1 MPPLVEEE
9 FEERCKQKTGENE
22 EKVKSEHEGSEDSDE
37 EEEELEEEEDD
48 ECVLKGKSTSLSAF
62 FRVAKNWMTTVF
74 KVRNLA
80 LMFLACHQPIGY
92 C

>member
-1 MPPLVEEE
+1 MDAPLVEEE

-37 EEEELEEEEDD
+37 EEDELEEEEDD

-74 KVRNLA
+74 KVRNFTLTC
-80 LMFLACHQPIGY
+80 LT
-92 C
+92 